1 MKTKSKDRVAPREA
15 ITADGQHFI
24 PGSVISCAE
33 ENCDHSARIN
43 SNKISGRL
51 PDVVLRK
58 KFTMMGWRMKGSK
71 WLCPDHAYGRRPS
84 KPEPT
89 SNIIELQPHIP
100 APEVVAPAPTAPV
113 VAAAPPPK
121 PTIPEPKKE
130 TPPMATT
137 PTPLRSFADLASA
150 SIERMTPS
158 DRRRIFRAIDENWD
172 DDAGRY
178 IGGMGDQGI
187 ASQLNVARAW
197 VEHVRKDSF
206 GDSADNED
214 MEKLREEL
222 AELKGK
228 VGVSLDEMQRLQSKV
243 KEFGDQAA
251 TVAERL
257 RTYFSRL
264 TDLEKR
270 LGATERAVG
279 VRR

>member
-1 MKTKSKDRVAPREA
+1 MT
-15 ITADGQHFI
+15 
-24 PGSVISCAE
+24 
-33 ENCDHSARIN
+33 N
-43 SNKISGRL
+43 
-51 PDVVLRK
+51 
-58 KFTMMGWRMKGSK
+58 
-71 WLCPDHAYGRRPS
+71 
-84 KPEPT
+84 
-89 SNIIELQPHIP
+89 
-100 APEVVAPAPTAPV
+100 
-113 VAAAPPPK
+113 
-121 PTIPEPKKE
+121 
-130 TPPMATT
+130 

-228 VGVSLDEMQRLQSKV
+228 VGVSLDEMQRLQSKA

-257 RTYFSRL
+257 HTYFSRL